1 MTQIFMIFF
10 SGINCRWGMA
20 GNVAEAHYDGGRNW
34 IVLLGG
40 GQRRYI
46 LGHPRECPNLALY
59 PVGHPSG
66 RHSAPNWSE
75 IGKLPRNQS
84 PAARAL
90 SHAQVTQVVLQA
102 SDALFLPVSGTWLK
116 SSPRVV
122 TTQNLTFIS
131 DDRHNGSILLS
142 RSIAIISA
150 TLDPERQTLT
160 MRSSPI
166 VGFLR
171 DEFQSLRG
179 T

>member
-1 MTQIFMIFF
+1 MEFHWIDGGLVISHIILCRDIPCV

-59 PVGHPSG
+59 PVNHPSG

-102 SDALFLPVSGTWLK
+102 SDALYLPVSPNSVEVHCTRDHQADTPHVQLG
-116 SSPRVV
+116 
-122 TTQNLTFIS
+122 
-131 DDRHNGSILLS
+131 DRHNGSILLF
-142 RSIAIISA
+142 R
-150 TLDPERQTLT
+150 
-160 MRSSPI
+160 
-166 VGFLR
+166 
-171 DEFQSLRG
+171 
-179 T
+179 